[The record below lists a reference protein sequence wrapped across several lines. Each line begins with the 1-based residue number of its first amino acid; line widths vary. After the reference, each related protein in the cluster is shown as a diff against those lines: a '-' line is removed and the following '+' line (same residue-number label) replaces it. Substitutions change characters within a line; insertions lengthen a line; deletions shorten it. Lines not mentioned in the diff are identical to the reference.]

1 MSNATARI
9 SLKTSFIS
17 FYLFL
22 AVVGSSLRCGP
33 SVIAGCGASGCG
45 CGLPLAVTSLV
56 AERRMGRVGFSSGC
70 TAGPAVVAPVSRAQ
84 AQELW
89 RTGCVAPWH
98 VGSSW
103 ISFTSR
109 NWFHFS
115 PGSATVFLKLILFH

>member
-22 AVVGSSLRCGP
+22 AVAESSLWCGL

-45 CGLPLAVTSLV
+45 CGLPIAVASLV
-56 AERRMGRVGFSSGC
+56 TERRLGRVGFSSGC
-70 TAGPAVVAPVSRAQ
+70 TAGPAVVATRTQ
-84 AQELW
+84 TQELR
-89 RTGCVAPWH
+89 RTGFVAPWH

-103 ISFTSR
+103 ISFTSQ